1 MTFRFSR
8 LASACAML
16 LAAHSAAAE
25 PTTYL
30 LSYLG
35 GDPDTARGPGAEN
48 LTVFAPGMLP
58 GGLPGPVGPV
68 WLTVSGSDGSLTT
81 VQVYSTDLR
90 STLCLPGPYLIEDLS
105 GSTGDP
111 VKDAQVVALMTNG
124 QLVVHDA
131 ASAAALQAAIW
142 EVEYE
147 AGSSGYNVQ
156 TGAFQIS
163 SYGGFIDHA
172 TPDDAARFLAN
183 VEDGTWETNSGM
195 DAWRFVSLAGSGPSF
210 GFAVPGARTTLDTQ
224 PEDDS
229 QTILGQL
236 IPEPAALAVL
246 AGGMVL
252 LVLWTRRRER

>member
-1 MTFRFSR
+1 MTFCLSR

-35 GDPDTARGPGAEN
+35 GDPVTARGPGAEN

-58 GGLPGPVGPV
+58 GGQPGPVGPV
-68 WLTVSGSDGSLTT
+68 WLMVSGSDGSLATM
-81 VQVYSTDLR
+81 QVYSTDLR
-90 STLCLPGPYLIEDLS
+90 NALCLPGPYLIEDLS
-105 GSTGDP
+105 NAIGDP

-147 AGSSGYNVQ
+147 AGSDGYNVQ

-172 TPDDAARFLAN
+172 ILDDAAQFLAN
-183 VEDGTWETNSGM
+183 VEDGTWQAGPGM
-195 DAWRFVSLAGSGPSF
+195 DAWWFVSLAGSGPGF
-210 GFAVPGARTTLDTQ
+210 GFAAPGTQTIVDTQ

-229 QTILGQL
+229 QTILAQL